1 MRLRST
7 SKEGRKGIFLGI
19 VSDFSKVTFE
29 NMNFLR
35 WKTLNEIDAG
45 DCSGLTM
52 EEIKAR
58 SENANLKESC
68 CIIGYHSSQVSQ
80 GASK

>member
-1 MRLRST
+1 M
-7 SKEGRKGIFLGI
+7 
-19 VSDFSKVTFE
+19 
-29 NMNFLR
+29 
-35 WKTLNEIDAG
+35 NEIDAG

-68 CIIGYHSSQVSQ
+68 CNSRVSFFTGFPRSFKIETETSSST
-80 GASK
+80 G